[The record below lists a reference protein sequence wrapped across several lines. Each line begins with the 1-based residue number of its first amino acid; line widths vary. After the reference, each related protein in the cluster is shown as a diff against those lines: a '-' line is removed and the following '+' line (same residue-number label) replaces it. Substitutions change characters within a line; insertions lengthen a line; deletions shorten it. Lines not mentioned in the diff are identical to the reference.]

1 MAKGKKNPSKKAE
14 LMTSMENFLTAFESG
29 VEHAAAKLTAMNY
42 DVKMDRHEEAE
53 EAHPTNNIIAASPG
67 WLLVS
72 IKNGVPQ
79 RWPITAWNITDYG
92 NV

>member
-29 VEHAAAKLTAMNY
+29 VEHAAAKA
-42 DVKMDRHEEAE
+42 
-53 EAHPTNNIIAASPG
+53 
-67 WLLVS
+67 
-72 IKNGVPQ
+72 
-79 RWPITAWNITDYG
+79 